1 MGTGD
6 TLGQH
11 LWGGYKE
18 GVGVS
23 FQKCRSCYCNFD
35 DMQEKFSEDD
45 FELRTKEQYIEQ
57 CTEIEEAPSP
67 MIKSDLQTTY
77 GINNRSCL

>member
-1 MGTGD
+1 
-6 TLGQH
+6 
-11 LWGGYKE
+11 
-18 GVGVS
+18 
-23 FQKCRSCYCNFD
+23 
-35 DMQEKFSEDD
+35 MQEKFSEDD

-77 GINNRSCL
+77 RINNRSCL

>member
-45 FELRTKEQYIEQ
+45 FELRTKEQYI
-57 CTEIEEAPSP
+57 PV
-67 MIKSDLQTTY
+67 Y
-77 GINNRSCL
+77 